1 LPVAALEGF
10 CRGKPFE
17 ERVQV
22 LKALLLGTAGLLTEG
37 GSVEMERLWRCSG
50 SGEPMRPSCWR
61 TFRVRPENQPA
72 RRLTGAAH
80 LLARFMS
87 GGLLEGVLGLVRESG
102 WGVEGL
108 EAGFM
113 VGAPE
118 GSAQGERALIGRGRA
133 REVVV
138 NIVLPFAYAW
148 AEANQQSELAEQAL
162 ALYRGY
168 PPSGGNEITRGLTKL
183 LGDGSAA
190 LVNSARR
197 QQGLIHLDK
206 TYCRERK
213 CGECPLARRL
223 AVLQQVAC

>member
-1 LPVAALEGF
+1 M
-10 CRGKPFE
+10 
-17 ERVQV
+17 
-22 LKALLLGTAGLLTEG
+22 LKALLLGTAGLLKEG

-50 SGEPMRPSCWR
+50 SGEPMSPSCWR

-80 LLARFMS
+80 LLARFMPER
-87 GGLLEGVLGLVRESG
+87 LLEGVLRLVRGAEDDIRR
-102 WGVEGL
+102 L

-133 REVVV
+133 REVVL
-138 NIVLPFAYAW
+138 NIVLPFAHAW
-148 AEANQQSELAEQAL
+148 AEANRQAELAERAL
-162 ALYRGY
+162 TLYRGY

-190 LVNSARR
+190 PVSSARR

-213 CGECPLARRL
+213 CDICPLAKRL
-223 AVLQQVAC
+223 AAPQEVAC